1 MDVVSCSP
9 PEEDK
14 LAPHV
19 GGTFSARG
27 QPRVGSAQ
35 RSLLM
40 AWGRAS
46 VCEAPPA
53 SSLLL
58 ASSQVA
64 SVHGGAVR
72 LLTGYV
78 TPLVFLV
85 NSGRP

>member
-1 MDVVSCSP
+1 
-9 PEEDK
+9 
-14 LAPHV
+14 
-19 GGTFSARG
+19 
-27 QPRVGSAQ
+27 
-35 RSLLM
+35 M